1 MGSMQEAA
9 GLPAVRVALETLAGG
24 LGCEVEQ
31 VEGGET
37 TPVTWPTS
45 ALGCPRHGHM
55 YLQVLTP
62 GYRVRLAHAGREYML
77 HTDRGRRAIRCD
89 RSVELPFATE

>member
-1 MGSMQEAA
+1 MGSMQETPES
-9 GLPAVRVALETLAGG
+9 PAIRVALETLARE
-24 LGCEVEQ
+24 LGCDVEQ
-31 VEGGET
+31 IEVREA